1 MSAAVVL
8 AAVDQAK
15 MQLLFGPAPP
25 EGLDPDDPDDLP
37 GLLQA
42 AAEQE
47 LSPGQLAVREVL
59 ANQIRDDDPPEAW
72 ATAER
77 LLGLGLGRSDVV
89 GQLSMALATFL
100 TKVVAEKE
108 PPDMSSYLATL
119 DQLPVPTA
127 WEIQAALV
135 EVVRQHQGIGADDAD
150 RAVLAALG
158 RDGDET
164 EGLVRDLLD
173 RVGERL
179 VDDDG
184 PLAWLSDDRT
194 VHIADLT
201 DGIVLTHRLSAPERD
216 LGVLSVGFD
225 LVGFA
230 RRPVLQLPDGRP
242 IVSVS
247 AERGHVAW
255 RGPEEWL
262 APYPEDTLLA
272 VRVDPEG
279 TVHFDPL
286 PATPAVDATLVERLR
301 RAYDAEVAEPELPVA
316 ALDLV
321 LALQLEDRSTFA
333 TPRPP
338 LEELSAAA
346 GLERRGHEVADD
358 DQIWSNA
365 LLVHRVGRVM
375 DLLQL
380 PSQRHAALEALAAA
394 EEEDTDQEKARAV
407 LGGLR
412 DPDVLDVV
420 TDLLLGLDDDPE
432 LLEATGRF
440 SERLLEAAQRPEEI
454 AVARWL
460 AGVVAERHGD
470 VVVAEAHLQLAGE
483 ADPQWPPGID
493 RRAWYASDRGNAAE
507 AVRLW
512 RRLDIEDDL
521 NQDLEFVAPY
531 AAPSG
536 PKVGRNEL
544 CWCGSGRKYKWC
556 HLGQVPVAPL
566 PDRVRWLYRKAVMY
580 LARRGGAAG
589 ADQMELAVAR
599 AVDPDDEE
607 SITEALEDAL
617 IVDVALVEGGWFD
630 EFLADRGPLLPD
642 DEALLAAA
650 WALAPRTIYEVVG
663 TRPGVGL
670 TLRDLGTGDQVE
682 VRERSFSRQARVGQ
696 VICGRAVTDG
706 ETHQIIGPLF
716 PVIPGTETD
725 VLEMCDEGAGV
736 ELCQY
741 VGRQHRPPTLQTRE
755 GEPLV
760 VCETVIDL
768 PDPASA
774 RPVLDR
780 RYERQDEDQ
789 WSEIHD
795 LGEDERIL
803 RAQLRLDG
811 ARLTV
816 TTHSEARMDRV
827 LDSLRADV
835 PDIRVV
841 RDTRRPLDPGEVPPQ
856 SKSAPQPWV
865 PIDAEIIEQLQ
876 DSMERRWM
884 RDHIP
889 ALGGLTPVEAARDPS
904 RVEQLERLLASF
916 PPPPPGAEFA
926 IMRPERIR
934 SLLGLPAR
942 NPEDTLPF

>member
-1 MSAAVVL
+1 VL
-8 AAVDQAK
+8 AAVDEAK
-15 MQLLFGPAPP
+15 KQFLFGSSPVA
-25 EGLDPDDPDDLP
+25 GLDPDDPDDLP
-37 GLLQA
+37 GLLEA
-42 AAEQE
+42 AAEHE

-59 ANQIRDDDPPEAW
+59 ASQIRDDDPPEAW
-72 ATAER
+72 ATAQR
-77 LLGLGLGRSDVV
+77 LLGLGLCRSDVV

-100 TKVVAEKE
+100 TKVVAKKDT
-108 PPDMSSYLATL
+108 PDMSDYLATL
-119 DQLPVPTA
+119 AQLPVPTA
-127 WEIQAALV
+127 SEMQAALV
-135 EVVRQHQGIGADDAD
+135 TVVRGHQGIGADDAD

-158 RDGDET
+158 RDDDET

-179 VDDDG
+179 ADDDG

-194 VHIADLT
+194 VHVADLT
-201 DGIVLTHRLSAPERD
+201 EGIVLTHRLSAAERD
-216 LGVLSVGFD
+216 LGVLSIGFD

-230 RRPVLQLPDGRP
+230 RRHALRLPDGRQ
-242 IVSVS
+242 IVSIS

-262 APYPEDTLLA
+262 ATYPEDTLLA

-279 TVHFDPL
+279 TVDLDPL
-286 PATPAVDATLVERLR
+286 PATPELDVTLVERLR
-301 RAYDAEVAEPELPVA
+301 RVYDAEVAEPELPVA
-316 ALDLV
+316 AEDLV
-321 LALQLEDRSTFA
+321 LGLQLEDRSTFA

-346 GLERRGHEVADD
+346 ALERRRHEVAHD
-358 DQIWSNA
+358 DQIWANSV
-365 LLVHRVGRVM
+365 LVYRVGRVM
-375 DLLQL
+375 DLLDL
-380 PSQRHAALEALAAA
+380 PSQRHAAFEALTAA
-394 EEEDTDQEKARAV
+394 EEEDTEQEQLRAV
-407 LGGLR
+407 LSGLR

-420 TDLLLGLDDDPE
+420 TDLLLGPDDDPE
-432 LLEATGRF
+432 LLEATERF
-440 SERLLEAAQRPEEI
+440 SERLLEAAQRPGEI

-460 AGVVAERHGD
+460 AAVVAERHGD
-470 VVVAEAHLQLAGE
+470 VVIAEAHVQLAGE
-483 ADPQWPPGID
+483 ADAQWPPAID

-512 RRLDIEDDL
+512 RRLDVEDDL
-521 NQDLEFVAPY
+521 NQDLAFVEPY

-536 PKVGRNEL
+536 PKVGRNEA

-580 LARRGGAAG
+580 LARRGGASG
-589 ADQMELAVAR
+589 PDQMELALAR

-607 SITEALEDAL
+607 SITEALEDPL

-670 TLRDLGTGDQVE
+670 ILRDLGTGDQVE
-682 VRERSFSRQARVGQ
+682 VRERSFSRQARPGQ

-736 ELCQY
+736 DLCQY

-760 VCETVIDL
+760 VCEADIDL
-768 PDPASA
+768 PDPQAA
-774 RPVLDR
+774 RPALDR
-780 RYERQDEDQ
+780 RYERQDEDE

-827 LDSLRADV
+827 LAALRADV
-835 PDIRVV
+835 PGIRVV
-841 RDTRRPLDPGEVPPQ
+841 RDHRRPLDPGELPPQ
-856 SKSAPQPWV
+856 PKMAPQPWG
-865 PIDAEIIEQLQ
+865 PIDPEVIEQLQ
-876 DSMERRWM
+876 DSMERRWL
-884 RDHIP
+884 REHIP
-889 ALGGLTPVEAARDPS
+889 ALGGLSPVEAAADPS

-916 PPPPPGAEFA
+916 PPMPPGAEFA

-934 SLLGLPAR
+934 AHLGLPGQ
-942 NPEDTLPF
+942 NPEDTPPS